1 MDVKSNTFQFLP
13 KDIPQ
18 LTLTGI
24 FVARADLEHCALL
37 VEIELNSGG
46 QLLLLWAQVLH
57 ERGREPDGALGDGG
71 VPLSVPSEP
80 GIPTDLRDRW
90 DMKRHTNVLTA

>member
-1 MDVKSNTFQFLP
+1 M
-13 KDIPQ
+13 
-18 LTLTGI
+18 TGI

-46 QLLLLWAQVLH
+46 QLLLVWAQVLR
-57 ERGREPDGALGDGG
+57 ERGREPDGALGDRG

-80 GIPTDLRDRW
+80 GIPTDLRERR
-90 DMKRHTNVLTA
+90 DMKGGTQTC